1 MRASLERLLERVQ
14 YGLSSA
20 EAAAWVVPECGG
32 VALREWIFSG
42 AYESASWNGPRP
54 AGALAIVHTHP
65 LRTDPR
71 PSSGDAA
78 LSRRLG
84 LPVYTLTRHGLWV
97 AQPDGTIRL
106 EAPAPATC
114 TRLACVPWRTGTP
127 HPAESAET
135 GASNPA
141 L

>member
-1 MRASLERLLERVQ
+1 MGRARVR
-14 YGLSSA
+14 G
-20 EAAAWVVPECGG
+20 
-32 VALREWIFSG
+32 R
-42 AYESASWNGPRP
+42 RP
-54 AGALAIVHTHP
+54 AGVDLQRSLRERVVERPQADGRVAIVHTHP

-84 LPVYTLTRHGLWV
+84 LPVYTLTRYGLWV

-114 TRLACVPWRTGTP
+114 THLACVPWRTGKP